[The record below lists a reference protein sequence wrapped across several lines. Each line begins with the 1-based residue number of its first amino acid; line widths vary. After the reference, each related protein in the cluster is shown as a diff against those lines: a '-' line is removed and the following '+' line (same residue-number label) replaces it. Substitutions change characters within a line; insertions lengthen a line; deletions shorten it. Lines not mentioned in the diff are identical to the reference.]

1 MKRGSDNLSRRD
13 RGAPLDENISRLL
26 KTASDSTQPSR
37 RFTESLIDSALLEL
51 SEKDKAYQAI
61 RFDWLEKTMGWAAMV
76 AAACSAGL
84 AVAASILLK
93 MNFAV
98 QAVVVSTVI
107 FNWLTY
113 LGEYLR

>member
-1 MKRGSDNLSRRD
+1 MKRATDNIVGYDS
-13 RGAPLDENISRLL
+13 GTPLDENISRLL

-51 SEKDKAYQAI
+51 NEKDKAYPAV
-61 RFDWLEKTMGWAAMV
+61 RSNWLEKTMGWAAMV

-84 AVAASILLK
+84 AVAASMLLK
-93 MNFAV
+93 MNFVA
-98 QAVVVSTVI
+98 QVVIVSTVI